1 MKIHRIRTVFFLA
14 LLGVLSLA
22 SCRNTTGGE
31 SSAAPEEE
39 THAEG
44 EHTADKHS
52 ENEQAE
58 GGHAK
63 SEHAG
68 DGSTVELSLTQYQSA
83 GIELGTVQS
92 RNLNYLIRANGLLD
106 VPPQNSFS
114 ISAPMGGF
122 VRATPLLEGMKVK
135 KGQLLATLQ
144 NPDFVQLQQDYLDNK
159 SKLTFAWQEYQRQ
172 RELSREN
179 VSALKT
185 FQQTTA
191 DYHSLQAVVAGLEE
205 KLRVLGIRPQ
215 TLDNGRLGSQ
225 IHLYAPISGY
235 VTTVNVN
242 LGKYVNPTDVLFE
255 LTDTEHI
262 HVELTIY
269 EKDLGR
275 IRVGQPVRFSLTT
288 EPGKEYRAKVYLI
301 NRKISEDRTV
311 RVHCHLE
318 KEDAGF
324 VPNTYVTAQIETT
337 AEQLPVLP
345 DQAIVS
351 SEGKDYVFVETE
363 ETGKE
368 THADGGRHFR
378 RIEVGKGISDNGY
391 THVRFPPSFDLKTPV
406 VLKGAYTLLSV
417 LQNASGEEE
426 GHAH

>member
-1 MKIHRIRTVFFLA
+1 MKIHRIKTIVLLA

-31 SSAAPEEE
+31 SSLATNEE

-44 EHTADKHS
+44 KHTGDRHAESEH
-52 ENEQAE
+52 AE
-58 GGHAK
+58 

-68 DGSTVELSLTQYQSA
+68 DGSTVELSVAQYQSA

-92 RNLNYLIRANGLLD
+92 RNLNYLIRASGLLD

-122 VRATPLLEGMKVK
+122 VRATPLLEGMKVR
-135 KGQLLATLQ
+135 KGQLLVTLQ
-144 NPDFVQLQQDYLDNK
+144 NPDFVQLQQDYLDNQ
-159 SKLTFAWQEYQRQ
+159 SQLTFARQEYQRQ
-172 RELSREN
+172 RELSQQN
-179 VSALKT
+179 VAALKT

-191 DYHSLQAVVAGLEE
+191 AYHSLQAVVAGLEE

-215 TLDNGRLGSQ
+215 ALDNGRLSSK
-225 IHLYAPISGY
+225 IHLYAPANGY

-255 LTDTEHI
+255 ITDTEHI
-262 HVELTIY
+262 HVELAIY
-269 EKDLGR
+269 EKDLAR
-275 IRVGQPVRFSLTT
+275 IRIGQPVRFSLTT
-288 EPGKEYRAKVYLI
+288 DPGREYRAKVYLI
-301 NRKISEDRTV
+301 NRKIGEDRTV
-311 RVHCHLE
+311 RVHCHPD
-318 KEDAGF
+318 KEEAGF
-324 VPNTYVTAQIETT
+324 VPNAYVTAQIETT

-417 LQNASGEEE
+417 LQNASGEE